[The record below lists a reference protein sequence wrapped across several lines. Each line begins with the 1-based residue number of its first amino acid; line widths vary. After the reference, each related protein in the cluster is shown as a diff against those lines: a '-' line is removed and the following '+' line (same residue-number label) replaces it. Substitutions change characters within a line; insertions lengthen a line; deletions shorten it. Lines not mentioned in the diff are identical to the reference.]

1 MRPAR
6 HSGPGWRRGLV
17 VASWLLVVFL
27 NPAAGCGG
35 GSSADPDGAA
45 GCPND
50 LPTCPDPSAAPSY
63 QTEVAPII
71 ETSCLACHG
80 PGGAEQG
87 SHDLSIYDSLYPQ
100 RTDVLTQVYNCR
112 MPPGG
117 VAPLSAD
124 DRQTLL
130 TWLVCGAPNN

>member
-1 MRPAR
+1 MPGAR
-6 HSGPGWRRGLV
+6 RRAGRWLGLL
-17 VASWLLVVFL
+17 AAPVFVFFL
-27 NPAAGCGG
+27 SQAAGCGGG

-50 LPTCPDPSAAPSY
+50 LPECPDPSAAPSY

-71 ETSCLACHG
+71 EAECLACHG
-80 PGGAEQG
+80 PGGTEQG
-87 SHDLSIYDSLYPQ
+87 SHDLSTYDSLYPQ

-117 VAPLSAD
+117 VAPLSPD

-130 TWLVCGAPNN
+130 TWLVCGAPDN